1 MLSKLSTVAFNGI
14 ETKDVAVEVQIA
26 SGLPNFVIVGLPD
39 KSIAESK
46 ERIRAS
52 FSHVGLTLPPRRIIV
67 NLAPSDLQK
76 EGAHYDL
83 PIALGIL
90 AALDAFDKNQ
100 LQEYVILGGLSL
112 DALIAPVVGV
122 LAAAL
127 MASSSSRGLIC
138 PAANSNEASWAGNHL
153 HVLAAP
159 DLVSLVSHFKGETQL
174 SNPTPPAIKAIS
186 APNYGDMQDVRG
198 QSLLKRA
205 FEIAA
210 VGHHN
215 ILMIGPPGAGKS
227 MISQR
232 LMGILPPLTPSEAIE
247 TTMIYSL
254 AGMLPDEGLM
264 AQRTFRAP
272 HHSASLVALIGGGIH
287 AKPGEVSLAHNG
299 VLFLDELPEF
309 SRAAL
314 ESLRQPLESNVITVS
329 RANQHVTYPAKIQLV
344 AAMNPC
350 RCGYYGVTHKEC
362 SRAPRC
368 ASDYQS
374 KISGPLFDR
383 FDLVIYVP
391 QVPVD
396 DLLPRK
402 QALPVDKSADIQ
414 RRVTTALEFRQNF
427 PKNESEQLLPD
438 TQKCVRIFAEKR
450 DLSARSCTRLLKVA
464 LSIASLDQ
472 SEEIKEHHVEE
483 AIHYRYNSPY
493 M

>member
-14 ETKDVAVEVQIA
+14 ETKDVSVEVQIA

-100 LQEYVILGGLSL
+100 LQEYVIIGGLSL
-112 DALIAPVVGV
+112 DALIAPVIGV

-127 MASSSSRGLIC
+127 MASSTSRGLIC
-138 PAANSNEASWAGNHL
+138 PSANSNEASWAGNHL

-159 DLVSLVSHFKGETQL
+159 DLVSLVSHFKGDTQL
-174 SNPTPPAIKAIS
+174 ANPTPPSIKAIS
-186 APNYGDMQDVRG
+186 ASNCGDMQDVRG

-232 LMGILPPLTPSEAIE
+232 LMGILPPLSPNEAIE

-264 AQRTFRAP
+264 AQRPFRAP

-287 AKPGEVSLAHNG
+287 AKPGEVSLSHNG

-309 SRAAL
+309 SRTAL

-350 RCGYYGVTHKEC
+350 RCGYYGVTQKEC

-391 QVPVD
+391 QVSVD

-402 QALPVDKSADIQ
+402 QALPVDTSADIQ
-414 RRVTTALEFRQNF
+414 QRVISALEFRQNL
-427 PKNESEQLLPD
+427 PKNEREQLLPD
-438 TQKCVRIFAEKR
+438 TQTCVRIFAEKR

-464 LSIASLDQ
+464 LSIASLDR

>member
-14 ETKDVAVEVQIA
+14 DTKDVSVEVQVA

-90 AALDAFDKNQ
+90 SALDAFDKAQ

-127 MASSSSRGLIC
+127 MASSSKRGLIC
-138 PAANSNEASWAGNHL
+138 PAANSNEASWAGTHL
-153 HVLAAP
+153 NVVSAP
-159 DLVSLVSHFKGETQL
+159 DLVSLVNHFRGEAQL
-174 SNPTPPAIKAIS
+174 ASPISPQVKLQASPT
-186 APNYGDMQDVRG
+186 YGDMQDVRG
-198 QSLLKRA
+198 QSMLKRV
-205 FEIAA
+205 FEISA

-232 LMGILPPLTPSEAIE
+232 LMGILPPLSPEEAIE

-254 AGMLPDEGLM
+254 AGMLPEEGLM
-264 AQRTFRAP
+264 IQRPFRAP

-287 AKPGEVSLAHNG
+287 AKPGEVSLSHNG

-309 SRAAL
+309 SRSAL

-329 RANQHVTYPAKIQLV
+329 RANQHITYPAKIHLI

-350 RCGYYGVTHKEC
+350 RCGYYGVPMKEC

-374 KISGPLFDR
+374 KISGPLLDR
-383 FDLVIYVP
+383 FDLVVYVP

-396 DLLPRK
+396 DLLPQRQDIVRDTSLVIRQRVLNAIDFRK
-402 QALPVDKSADIQ
+402 ETPANDSLSP
-414 RRVTTALEFRQNF
+414 E
-427 PKNESEQLLPD
+427 
-438 TQKCVRIFAEKR
+438 TQKCLRIFAEKR
-450 DLSARSCTRLLKVA
+450 DLSARSCTRLLNVA
-464 LSIASLDQ
+464 LSIASLDK
-472 SEEIKEHHVEE
+472 SAEIKGYHVEE
-483 AIHYRYNSPY
+483 AIHYRYNNPH
-493 M
+493 MF